1 MSPRPPASPS
11 TSEGSRL
18 LRAEGL
24 ALGYRTPL
32 LREVTL
38 EVRAGERIA
47 ICGPNGAGKTTLFRG
62 LLGLL
67 EPLGGSLER
76 ESLRIGYVPQ
86 REQLD
91 PLFPLTTLE
100 VVLQGAVPALT
111 GLRRHRSEAQAHAHA
126 LLERLGLAER
136 GGTLLSQLSGGQRQR
151 ALLAR
156 ALMVRPQ
163 LLLLDEPTSGVDLE
177 AAAAVFEQVDRLA
190 AEEGVAA
197 LTVTHQ
203 FDQLAQHVDT
213 VWWVADGAVRTFP
226 VEAFD
231 PAPLLG
237 RRSGDR
243 SGGAT

>member
-1 MSPRPPASPS
+1 MLKIEDITYAVDGRPLFEGASAVIPD
-11 TSEGSRL
+11 GHKV
-18 LRAEGL
+18 GL
-24 ALGYRTPL
+24 
-32 LREVTL
+32 V
-38 EVRAGERIA
+38 
-47 ICGPNGAGKTTLFRG
+47 GPNGAGKTTLFRG

-76 ESLRIGYVPQ
+76 EALRIGYVPQ

-111 GLRRHRSEAQAHAHA
+111 GLRRHRSEAQAHAQA